1 MLSIFLVEDEKVT
14 REGIRDNVAWEKDG
28 FKIVGDQSDGE
39 LAYPLIIKE
48 KPDILITDIKMP
60 FLDGLELSKLVKKE
74 LPDLKI
80 IIISGYSD
88 FSYAQEAIDIGI
100 SEYLLK
106 PITPQRLMIAVKR
119 VKYEIEK
126 EREEKRIMEQYKQQ
140 VFEQRREKR
149 NDFFNLLVSGKLSL
163 LEILEKEKELGL
175 SLVSSTFRIL
185 LFQFIGQG
193 EIYEYSDSIV
203 DLETKIIDMLTLYE
217 GVRAFRR
224 DMDGWAFIIM
234 ANNEEAVNELT
245 MQIKEKMID
254 IAKNEFH
261 YFGGIG
267 RIVYRIRD
275 IKQSYLDAS
284 KAFSMRY
291 FDKKNQVLTY
301 NEVNQLRENNGNNI
315 NINELN
321 LDKLDNNLIDNFL
334 KNGIIQDVDNFV
346 ESYLSDLGAN
356 ALKSV
361 LFRQYVM
368 LDVYFS
374 VIKFLQQLD
383 FSKDKTQDI
392 INETNYKNN
401 FFSEMVDCKEKFKDI
416 LTKGLELRNLY
427 SQKRY
432 AGMIDKAKDFI
443 KDNYC
448 QSDLSL
454 NKVARYVN
462 VSPNYFSSLFNQ
474 EEKTTFIEYLTWLRI
489 EKAKEYLRCTSKR
502 ITEIGY
508 QVGYQDS
515 HYFSYVF
522 KKIQNCTPKDYR
534 KKGLSEE

>member
-203 DLETKIIDMLTLYE
+203 DLETKVIDMLTLYE

-245 MQIKEKMID
+245 MKIKEKMID

-284 KAFSMRY
+284 KAFSMHY
-291 FDKKNQVLTY
+291 FDKKNQV
-301 NEVNQLRENNGNNI
+301 
-315 NINELN
+315 
-321 LDKLDNNLIDNFL
+321 
-334 KNGIIQDVDNFV
+334 
-346 ESYLSDLGAN
+346 
-356 ALKSV
+356 
-361 LFRQYVM
+361 
-368 LDVYFS
+368 
-374 VIKFLQQLD
+374 
-383 FSKDKTQDI
+383 
-392 INETNYKNN
+392 
-401 FFSEMVDCKEKFKDI
+401 
-416 LTKGLELRNLY
+416 
-427 SQKRY
+427 
-432 AGMIDKAKDFI
+432 
-443 KDNYC
+443 
-448 QSDLSL
+448 
-454 NKVARYVN
+454 
-462 VSPNYFSSLFNQ
+462 
-474 EEKTTFIEYLTWLRI
+474 
-489 EKAKEYLRCTSKR
+489 
-502 ITEIGY
+502 
-508 QVGYQDS
+508 
-515 HYFSYVF
+515 
-522 KKIQNCTPKDYR
+522 
-534 KKGLSEE
+534 